1 MNAPRL
7 HCFRAFLR
15 KKQCG
20 QKTLFF
26 AKNRVF
32 FTIFTKI
39 LTNFYKIYEIYK
51 ILCKKNLIFFR
62 NFTKKWSIYVTL
74 LTEISE
80 KWYIFRKKIFRNFY
94 KILKNFTKKCL
105 IYTAL
110 LTEISEKWY
119 IFHKKIFRNFYK
131 ILKKFTKKYLSE
143 KNKKFLKNCNFL
155 KIFIFSYTF
164 YTPDINVFFFIKY
177 NKNIY
182 KKCINFTI
190 FFRIYKFL

>member
-1 MNAPRL
+1 M
-7 HCFRAFLR
+7 
-15 KKQCG
+15 Q
-20 QKTLFF
+20 
-26 AKNRVF
+26 
-32 FTIFTKI
+32 
-39 LTNFYKIYEIYK
+39 
-51 ILCKKNLIFFR
+51 KNLIFFR
-62 NFTKKWSIYVTL
+62 NFTKKWPIYATL

-80 KWYIFRKKIFRNFY
+80 KWYIFR
-94 KILKNFTKKCL
+94 
-105 IYTAL
+105 
-110 LTEISEKWY
+110 
-119 IFHKKIFRNFYK
+119 KKIFRNFYK

>member
-1 MNAPRL
+1 M
-7 HCFRAFLR
+7 
-15 KKQCG
+15 
-20 QKTLFF
+20 LFF

-32 FTIFTKI
+32 FAIFTKI

-51 ILCKKNLIFFR
+51 ILCKKNLIFFEILQKNGLFTQHYLQR
-62 NFTKKWSIYVTL
+62 FRKNGTFFAKKFLEIFTKFWKNL
-74 LTEISE
+74 Q
-80 KWYIFRKKIFRNFY
+80 KK
-94 KILKNFTKKCL
+94 
-105 IYTAL
+105 
-110 LTEISEKWY
+110 
-119 IFHKKIFRNFYK
+119 H
-131 ILKKFTKKYLSE
+131 LSE

-190 FFRIYKFL
+190 FFAFINFCKNCYFFCHKIFTKFSLFSQKCLPGKHTTLGVSPENQKNL

>member
-7 HCFRAFLR
+7 HCFRAFLH

-32 FTIFTKI
+32 FAIFTKI

-62 NFTKKWSIYVTL
+62 NFTKKWPIYATL
-74 LTEISE
+74 LIEISE
-80 KWYIFRKKIFRNFY
+80 KWYIFR
-94 KILKNFTKKCL
+94 
-105 IYTAL
+105 
-110 LTEISEKWY
+110 
-119 IFHKKIFRNFYK
+119 KKIFRNFYK

-155 KIFIFSYTF
+155 KVFIFSYTF

-190 FFRIYKFL
+190 FFHIYKFL